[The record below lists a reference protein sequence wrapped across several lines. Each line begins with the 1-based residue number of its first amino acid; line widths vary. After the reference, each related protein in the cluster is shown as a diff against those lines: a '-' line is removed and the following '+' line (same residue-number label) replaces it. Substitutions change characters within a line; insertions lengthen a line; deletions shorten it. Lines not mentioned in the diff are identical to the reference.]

1 MKSRFALSILTI
13 FLSLFSSNIHALSG
27 KWRGE
32 LRIMQQT
39 LPLVFNFNENDN
51 GIQEATLDSPLQ
63 NVKGLPLEILFV
75 SADSI
80 NLECKRIGAAF
91 SGVISDDS
99 IIGKFSQRGFQIP
112 LTLTPELSL
121 EERRPQTP
129 QPPFPY
135 IEKDTFFI
143 SENGIRLYGT
153 LTLPHPEMSSLVPV
167 VVMATGSGPQNRDE
181 EIFEHRPFAV
191 IADYLARNGIAS
203 FRYDDRGTAA
213 SEGDYSAASIKSF
226 QTDLENAFQFVKS
239 FPNFSKAG
247 ILGHSEGGTLAVISE
262 GNLKPD
268 FIISL
273 AGMVT
278 PAKNTLIEQNIHH
291 LDRLGITG
299 EQKDA
304 SVRLINTLFS
314 MISEQYKAGKREP
327 IDVDMICR
335 EYSQDIPASVLE
347 SVKRNNSSRN
357 DYFDSLVS
365 LDPTDNLKKIDCP
378 VLAIN
383 GRKDVQVNPDTNL
396 KAFADYVKNVEVR
409 PMEGLNHLLQHCSSG
424 EISEYGAINET
435 ISPEVLE
442 MIVGFIKDKN

>member
-1 MKSRFALSILTI
+1 
-13 FLSLFSSNIHALSG
+13 
-27 KWRGE
+27 
-32 LRIMQQT
+32 
-39 LPLVFNFNENDN
+39 
-51 GIQEATLDSPLQ
+51 
-63 NVKGLPLEILFV
+63 
-75 SADSI
+75 
-80 NLECKRIGAAF
+80 
-91 SGVISDDS
+91 
-99 IIGKFSQRGFQIP
+99 
-112 LTLTPELSL
+112 
-121 EERRPQTP
+121 
-129 QPPFPY
+129 PY